1 MTWLDQPDG
10 IGGGGGLLNEVSPVG
25 PLIMNHS
32 NPGLLPHEGFQM
44 NFLDDLGMHKPIV
57 SSAASM
63 NGFSH
68 GETFLTHSLPT
79 SSGLLFSAPDE
90 SQALLELG
98 LSTS

>member
-1 MTWLDQPDG
+1 M
-10 IGGGGGLLNEVSPVG
+10 S
-25 PLIMNHS
+25 HS
-32 NPGLLPHEGFQM
+32 NPGSLPHEGFQM
-44 NFLDDLGMHKPIV
+44 NFLDDLGVHKQNT
-57 SSAASM
+57 SSANM

-68 GETFLTHSLPT
+68 GETFLTHNLPT